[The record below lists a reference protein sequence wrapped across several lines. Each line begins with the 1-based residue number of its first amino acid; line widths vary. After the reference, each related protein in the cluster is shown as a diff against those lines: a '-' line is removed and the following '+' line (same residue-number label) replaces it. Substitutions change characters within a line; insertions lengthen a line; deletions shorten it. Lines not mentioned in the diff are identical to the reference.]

1 MVPQAKAAA
10 ADRLR
15 PLNPFYSPIP
25 TFTHL
30 LTVLLNHL
38 ATETSPY
45 LLQHAHNPVHWYP
58 WGEAALAKAR
68 TENKPILVSIGYSA
82 CHWCH
87 VMERESFENES
98 VAAVMNE
105 NLVCIKVD
113 REERPDVDA
122 LYMDAVHLMGVRGGW
137 PLNVFLMPDA
147 NPFYGVTY
155 LPPQNW
161 VQLVGSIHNAF
172 TNHHDEL
179 LASAA
184 GFAHSLQTSEVE
196 KYGLLAD
203 PPIFTRETL
212 DRMFDGLKKQFDTAD
227 GGTNRAPK
235 FPMPSIYKFLL
246 RYFDATQNP
255 EALAQVELTL
265 NRMALGGIYDHVG
278 GGWARY
284 SVDGDWFIPHFE
296 KMLYD
301 NAQLLSLYSETYSLT
316 KNPLYADR
324 IRHTLLWLTTEMRS
338 PEGGFY
344 SALDADSEGVE
355 GKYYVWTEAEL
366 QEVLG
371 TDYEW
376 FGKLYGFTEAGNWE
390 HGLNHLHLTQ
400 DVSVAARLKG
410 IYVEEFEK
418 KYRNALQKLAERRN
432 TRVRPG
438 LDDKILASWNGLL
451 LKGLT
456 DAYRAL
462 GDENIRE
469 TAIELGGFLRDRLI
483 EKGNIW
489 HSYKA
494 GRRTINGFLEDY
506 AAVSEGL
513 LGLYQ
518 ITFDETWLRLA
529 ETLLVQTI
537 ENFYDPTDGFF
548 FFTDAQ
554 AEALI
559 ARKKEIFDNVIPSS
573 NSLIAHALYQ
583 TGILLDRADF
593 VELADTMLSA
603 MNRVLSGDIQVATNW
618 AALYSQRVNPTA
630 EVVISG
636 SDSDILRKDFDRYF
650 VPNKVVAGAVGESS
664 LPLLEGRTPPN
675 GQTLLYM
682 CFNKTCQ
689 LPVNS
694 VEEALKLLV

>member
-1 MVPQAKAAA
+1 MNQ
-10 ADRLR
+10 
-15 PLNPFYSPIP
+15 
-25 TFTHL
+25 
-30 LTVLLNHL
+30 L

-45 LLQHAHNPVHWYP
+45 LLQHAHNPVEWYP
-58 WGEAALAKAR
+58 WGEAALEKAKSQD
-68 TENKPILVSIGYSA
+68 KPILVSIGYSA

-87 VMERESFENES
+87 VMERECFEDPG

-105 NLVCIKVD
+105 HLVCIKVD

-122 LYMDAVHLMGVRGGW
+122 IYMDAVHLMGVRGGW

-147 NPFYGVTY
+147 KPFYGVTY

-161 VQLVGSIHNAF
+161 VQLVRSIQNAF
-172 TNHHDEL
+172 TNHRAEL
-179 LASAA
+179 TASAES
-184 GFAHSLQTSEVE
+184 FAHSLQTGEIE
-196 KYGLLAD
+196 KYGLSPERSAYSED
-203 PPIFTRETL
+203 FL
-212 DRMFDGLKKQFDTAD
+212 DRMFEGLKRQFDTVN

-246 RYFDATQNP
+246 RYFDTTQNP

-284 SVDGDWFIPHFE
+284 SVDGEWFIPHFE

-301 NAQLLSLYSETYSLT
+301 NAQLISLYSEAYSLT
-316 KNPLYADR
+316 KNPLYSDR
-324 IRHTLLWLTTEMRS
+324 IRHTLLWLTSEMQS

-355 GKYYVWTEAEL
+355 GKYYLWTAEEL
-366 QEVLG
+366 REVLG
-371 TDYEW
+371 DDHAW
-376 FGKLYGFTEAGNWE
+376 FAKLYDLSENGNWE

-400 DVSVAARLKG
+400 DANIAARLKG
-410 IYVEEFEK
+410 IFTENFEK
-418 KYRNALQKLAERRN
+418 DYAAVLQKLAIRRSE
-432 TRVRPG
+432 RVRPG

-462 GDENIRE
+462 GDEAIRD
-469 TAIELGGFLRDRLI
+469 TALYLGEFLRDKFI
-483 EKGNIW
+483 EEGTLW
-489 HSYKA
+489 HSYKE
-494 GRRTINGFLEDY
+494 GKRKINGFLEDY
-506 AAVSEGL
+506 AAVSDGL

-529 ETLLVQTI
+529 ENLLDQTI
-537 ENFYDPTDGFF
+537 ENFYDPSDGLF
-548 FFTDAQ
+548 FFTDAK

-573 NSLIAHALYQ
+573 NSLLAQALYQ
-583 TGILLDRADF
+583 AGLLLDRTDF
-593 VELADTMLSA
+593 IDMVDKMLGTLDKILES
-603 MNRVLSGDIQVATNW
+603 DIQVATNW

-630 EVVISG
+630 EVVITG
-636 SDSDILRKDFDRYF
+636 PEGEAIRKDFDRYF
-650 VPNKVVAGAVGESS
+650 VPNKIVAGSAETSN
-664 LPLLEGRTPPN
+664 LPLLEGRTPLDM
-675 GQTLLYM
+675 QTFIYI

-689 LPVNS
+689 LPVKT
-694 VEEALKLLV
+694 VEEALALLS

>member
-1 MVPQAKAAA
+1 M
-10 ADRLR
+10 
-15 PLNPFYSPIP
+15 
-25 TFTHL
+25 
-30 LTVLLNHL
+30 NHL

-68 TENKPILVSIGYSA
+68 IENKPILVSIGYSA

-87 VMERESFENES
+87 VMERECFENES

-147 NPFYGVTY
+147 KPFYGVTY
-155 LPPQNW
+155 LPAQNW
-161 VQLVGSIHNAF
+161 VQLVRSIHNAF

-184 GFAHSLQTSEVE
+184 GFADSLQTSEVE
-196 KYGLLAD
+196 KYGLLAGQ
-203 PPIFTRETL
+203 PTFTEDAL
-212 DRMFDGLKKQFDTAD
+212 DGMFEGLKKQFDTVD

-246 RYFDATQNP
+246 RYFDATLNP

-301 NAQLLSLYSETYSLT
+301 NAQLLSLYSEAYSLT

-324 IRHTLLWLTTEMRS
+324 ISHTIHWLTTEMQS

-371 TDYEW
+371 ADYEW
-376 FGKLYGFTEAGNWE
+376 FGTLYGTSEAGNWE
-390 HGLNHLHLTQ
+390 DGLNHLHLTQ

-410 IYVEEFEK
+410 IYNESFEQN
-418 KYRNALQKLAERRN
+418 YRGALQKLADRRN
-432 TRVRPG
+432 MRIRPG

-451 LKGLT
+451 LKGLS

-462 GDENIRE
+462 GDETIRK
-469 TAIELGGFLRDRLI
+469 TAIQLGEFLREKLI
-483 EKGNIW
+483 EKGKMW
-489 HSYKA
+489 HSYKE
-494 GRRTINGFLEDY
+494 GTRTINGFLEDY
-506 AAVSEGL
+506 AAVSDGL

-518 ITFDETWLRLA
+518 ITFDEAWLRLA
-529 ETLLVQTI
+529 ETLLDQTL
-537 ENFYDPTDGFF
+537 ENFYDPADGFF
-548 FFTDAQ
+548 YFTDAQ
-554 AEALI
+554 SEALI

-573 NSLIAHALYQ
+573 NSLLAHALYQ
-583 TGILLDRADF
+583 AGTLLDRADF

-603 MNRVLSGDIQVATNW
+603 MSRVLEGNIQVATNW
-618 AALYSQRVNPTA
+618 AALYTHRVNPTA

-636 SDSDILRKDFDRYF
+636 PDSDLLRKDFDRYF
-650 VPNKVVAGAVGESS
+650 VPNKVVAGAVETSN
-664 LPLLEGRTPPN
+664 LPLLEGRTPLA
-675 GQTLLYM
+675 GQTLIYV

-689 LPVNS
+689 LPVKT
-694 VEEALKLLV
+694 VEEALNLLS